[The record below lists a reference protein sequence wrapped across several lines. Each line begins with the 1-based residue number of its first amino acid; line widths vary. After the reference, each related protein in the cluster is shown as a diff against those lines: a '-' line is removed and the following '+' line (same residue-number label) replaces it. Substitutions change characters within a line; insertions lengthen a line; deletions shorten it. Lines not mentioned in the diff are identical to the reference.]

1 MSKSRDLA
9 KVINSD
15 GGLTLRGNT
24 LFESDNAFDIGSSE
38 FKIRDLY
45 VSQNSFWVG
54 DEHKL
59 SIDSTTGK
67 FKARKRKKGKIP
79 KKLRDRLVGSGKMF
93 DTEALMLADFKSKYF
108 TGVSNQE
115 DKNNPD
121 HADFNPNTKKWVRF
135 LNDLEIKKDDGS
147 NEDYETP
154 EDVMDDDEDFDEDRD
169 DDKVESTQ
177 TATSSTLGLVKIG
190 YTKSGYNYPVELSGD
205 KMYVNVPWVDT
216 QVTVTN
222 AYTSTSTS
230 SALSANKGKELKDL
244 VDGKAASSHS
254 HSGYASSSHSHSG
267 YASSSQTATS
277 STLGL
282 VKIGYTENGK
292 YYPVELSSGKMYVN
306 VPWTDTDTDT
316 NTTYSTAT
324 SSTLGLVKTG
334 YTENG
339 KYYPVELS
347 SSKMYV
353 NVPWTDTN
361 TTYSTATSST
371 LGLVKTG
378 YTENGKYYPVELSS
392 GKMYVNVPWTDTDT
406 NTHVNIN
413 NTLTSTSTS
422 EALSANQGKTLKGLV
437 DGKAASS
444 HSHSGYASSSHTH
457 TQGDYDVG
465 DNVKLKLGASDD
477 LQMYHDGSNSYINS
491 WNGGF
496 GAGAL
501 ILIGGE
507 SSNDYSS
514 AGISLRPTSSA
525 TKRGYVEIYP
535 DGDGSWFDQGGMLV
549 FEGGQDSD
557 AAGTVYHPDAK
568 IYLGDTNAGQ
578 TAGAE
583 DLVIETGGT
592 SFNAGSI
599 ILRTNG
605 VDVSVNNGAITAT
618 SFTGDGSALT
628 NLPSSGGSGGVS
640 TGKAIAMAIVFG

>member
-15 GGLTLRGNT
+15 GGITLRGNT
-24 LFESDNAFDIGSSE
+24 LFESDNAFDIGSAE
-38 FKIRDLY
+38 FKIRDLF
-45 VSQNSFWVG
+45 VSENSLWVG

-254 HSGYASSSHSHSG
+254 HSGYASSSH
-267 YASSSQTATS
+267 
-277 STLGL
+277 
-282 VKIGYTENGK
+282 
-292 YYPVELSSGKMYVN
+292 
-306 VPWTDTDTDT
+306 
-316 NTTYSTAT
+316 
-324 SSTLGLVKTG
+324 
-334 YTENG
+334 
-339 KYYPVELS
+339 
-347 SSKMYV
+347 
-353 NVPWTDTN
+353 
-361 TTYSTATSST
+361 
-371 LGLVKTG
+371 
-378 YTENGKYYPVELSS
+378 
-392 GKMYVNVPWTDTDT
+392 
-406 NTHVNIN
+406 
-413 NTLTSTSTS
+413 
-422 EALSANQGKTLKGLV
+422 
-437 DGKAASS
+437 
-444 HSHSGYASSSHTH
+444 TH

-549 FEGGQDSD
+549 FKGGQDSD